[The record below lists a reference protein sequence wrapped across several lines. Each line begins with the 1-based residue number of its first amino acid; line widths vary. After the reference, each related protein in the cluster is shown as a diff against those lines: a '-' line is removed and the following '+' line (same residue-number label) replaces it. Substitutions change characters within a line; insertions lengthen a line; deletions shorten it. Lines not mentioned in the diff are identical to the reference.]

1 MLRPDEVREVP
12 AKAAAGTVP
21 GYRCAV
27 LSNAAGIQVRR
38 DRPEKANRIVCGTA
52 IRWTK
57 CKYAFFAA
65 IHVGH
70 PYSVPGN
77 YEDV

>member
-27 LSNAAGIQVRR
+27 LSNAAGIQVWR
-38 DRPEKANRIVCGTA
+38 DRPGEGKPYRLWNGDALDEKQMPSLPPST
-52 IRWTK
+52 
-57 CKYAFFAA
+57 
-65 IHVGH
+65 
-70 PYSVPGN
+70 
-77 YEDV
+77 